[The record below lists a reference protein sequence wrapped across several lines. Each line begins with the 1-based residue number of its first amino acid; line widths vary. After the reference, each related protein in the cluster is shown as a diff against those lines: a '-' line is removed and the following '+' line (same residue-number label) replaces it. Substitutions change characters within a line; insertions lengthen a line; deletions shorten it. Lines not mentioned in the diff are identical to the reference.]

1 MEGQCSRPRAFRVK
15 TVRGDPY
22 YVGER
27 ELIPEARVVS
37 FGKARGTIGD
47 RQVSGRGGGFV
58 WIKPLAVIEVT
69 PDGERRIPI
78 QTGTAA
84 AMRGMLSVT
93 IVMTL
98 LLTTIRWLVRWKKRS
113 AR

>member
-22 YVGER
+22 YIGGR
-27 ELIPEARVVS
+27 ELIPEARVIS
-37 FGKARGTIGD
+37 FGKARGTVGD

-69 PDGERRIPI
+69 PTGERRIPI
-78 QTGTAA
+78 QAGTAA
-84 AMRGMLSVT
+84 AMRRMLTVT
-93 IVMTL
+93 IAMML
-98 LLTTIRWLVRWKKRS
+98 LLTTIRWLVRWRRKS
-113 AR
+113 S

>member
-1 MEGQCSRPRAFRVK
+1 MEGECSRPRAFHVK

-27 ELIPEARVVS
+27 ELIPEARVIS

-47 RQVSGRGGGFV
+47 GRVSGRGGGFA

-78 QTGTAA
+78 QSGTAA
-84 AMRGMLSVT
+84 AMRGMLTVT
-93 IVMTL
+93 IAMML
-98 LLTTIRWLVRWKKRS
+98 FLTTIRWLVRWKKRS
-113 AR
+113 G